1 MVQTRRPVVS
11 EVVSEI
17 SWEPRYHGGQAINT
31 DTYKHSDGD
40 SRGVK
45 RQQEKTR
52 LREAVRSYARYFL
65 ERRRISLTSIL
76 RHYLE

>member
-52 LREAVRSYARYFL
+52 LREAVRSYASYFL
-65 ERRRISLTSIL
+65 NVVGFL
-76 RHYLE
+76 